1 MKLTPVIVVLS
12 SVYLCGCVSTHATSR
27 VDSAEVLSPAQLAAD
42 NAARKTAVQGETASA
57 WGDWNTSVLLFK
69 KAVDANTTP
78 LNKFN
83 LATAYQRIGQNGQAL
98 ITYDAVIKEGAGVRV
113 KGLPDR
119 TAPDERTRIYDLA
132 DESKARVATLVAVLR
147 TAPTAATSDEEEAAL
162 TPQQAAALDAQANP
176 L

>member
-1 MKLTPVIVVLS
+1 MKITPAIVVLS
-12 SVYLCGCVSTHATSR
+12 SIYLCGCVSTHATSR
-27 VDSAEVLSPAQLAAD
+27 VDSAEVLGAPQLAD
-42 NAARKTAVQGETASA
+42 NNAVRRTSVQGEAASV

-69 KAVDANTTP
+69 QAADARPTP

-83 LATAYQRIGQNGQAL
+83 LATAYQRTGQNGRAL

-113 KGLPDR
+113 LGLPS
-119 TAPDERTRIYDLA
+119 TPGADERARIYDLA
-132 DESKARVATLVAVLR
+132 EESKVRVATLTAVLR
-147 TAPTAATSDEEEAAL
+147 TAPTAATSDEEEAAM

>member
-1 MKLTPVIVVLS
+1 
-12 SVYLCGCVSTHATSR
+12 
-27 VDSAEVLSPAQLAAD
+27 
-42 NAARKTAVQGETASA
+42 
-57 WGDWNTSVLLFK
+57 VLLFK